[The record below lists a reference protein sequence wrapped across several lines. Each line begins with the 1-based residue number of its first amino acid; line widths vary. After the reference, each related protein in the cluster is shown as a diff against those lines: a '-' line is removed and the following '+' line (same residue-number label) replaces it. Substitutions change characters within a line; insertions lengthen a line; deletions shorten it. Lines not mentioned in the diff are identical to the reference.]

1 MKYYE
6 VDFHIHIKTLNE
18 PEGCGPDCGML
29 LQDVRDIIAANA
41 GETGF
46 ETFEDTDDGIKGYVR
61 TDMFDA
67 GALAQSMEDLPFGNI
82 SVTYDVREAED
93 KDWNEQWEKEGFE
106 PIIVNGMCII
116 HDGRHLPEKTD
127 YETSVEI
134 DARFAFGTGTHET
147 TRMMVQALTETELAG
162 KSVLDC
168 GCGTGILGIVAL
180 KRGAAMATGYD
191 IDEWSVDNARH
202 NAIINMVG
210 HRYEA
215 LLGDAS
221 VLDGI
226 TRKYDVVTA
235 NINRNILLADM
246 PKFRNMMAEKARLLL
261 SGFYIEDI
269 DVLKEKAEEHGL
281 QFERYE
287 NDNNWACMALRLA

>member
-1 MKYYE
+1 M
-6 VDFHIHIKTLNE
+6 VD
-18 PEGCGPDCGML
+18 D
-29 LQDVRDIIAANA
+29 
-41 GETGF
+41 
-46 ETFEDTDDGIKGYVR
+46 
-61 TDMFDA
+61 
-67 GALAQSMEDLPFGNI
+67 
-82 SVTYDVREAED
+82 
-93 KDWNEQWEKEGFE
+93 
-106 PIIVNGMCII
+106 
-116 HDGRHLPEKTD
+116 
-127 YETSVEI
+127 
-134 DARFAFGTGTHET
+134 
-147 TRMMVQALTETELAG
+147 
-162 KSVLDC
+162 
-168 GCGTGILGIVAL
+168 
-180 KRGAAMATGYD
+180 
-191 IDEWSVDNARH
+191 
-202 NAIINMVG
+202 
-210 HRYEA
+210 RYEA